1 MAHDAHRPL
10 LPADDL
16 PRIFTLQE
24 SRRIT
29 TQLTVN
35 YKRGLYVLED
45 SVENRRLRGATALVS
60 EDAEGTVTIR
70 GNGRVLAYRLHPR
83 DQAQL
88 VPGVIVEHPRLD
100 GVFTWIA
107 AQQRARDAARLAN
120 PKLTLRTKQRIRA
133 ATSSP

>member
-1 MAHDAHRPL
+1 LA
-10 LPADDL
+10 
-16 PRIFTLQE
+16 
-24 SRRIT
+24 
-29 TQLTVN
+29 
-35 YKRGLYVLED
+35 
-45 SVENRRLRGATALVS
+45 LRGNTALVS

-70 GNGRVLAYRLHPR
+70 GHGRVLAYRLHPR

-107 AQQRARDAARLAN
+107 AQQRECDAARLAN